1 MRTTI
6 LAMALAVTA
15 VQIGSARG
23 EPGMLRIDPARSVAQ
38 FTVTKLGFSNVTG
51 RFTEVAGE
59 VRWNASDP
67 ASGSVRMR
75 ARVASVLTDASNRDR
90 TLQAPEYFDARNHPD
105 LIFESTRV
113 VRADADTLR
122 VTGNLTMRGHTRPV
136 TLTVRHSGTAS
147 APVFEASFDVDRY
160 DYGIVGGRVMSRLI
174 GRSVRIDL
182 KVVTLEPTS

>member
-1 MRTTI
+1 
-6 LAMALAVTA
+6 VH
-15 VQIGSARG
+15 S
-23 EPGMLRIDPARSVAQ
+23 
-38 FTVTKLGFSNVTG
+38 
-51 RFTEVAGE
+51 
-59 VRWNASDP
+59 
-67 ASGSVRMR
+67 
-75 ARVASVLTDASNRDR
+75 
-90 TLQAPEYFDARNHPD
+90 
-105 LIFESTRV
+105 RV

-122 VTGNLTMRGHTRPV
+122 VTGNLTMRGHTRPA